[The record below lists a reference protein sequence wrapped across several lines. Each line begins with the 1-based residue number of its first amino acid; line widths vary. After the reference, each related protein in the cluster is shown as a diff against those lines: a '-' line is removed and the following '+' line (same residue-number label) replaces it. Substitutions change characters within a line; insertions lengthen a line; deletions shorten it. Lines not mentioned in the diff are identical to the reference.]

1 MVVIHALD
9 RKLLRDF
16 KRLWTQALA
25 IALVLACG
33 VMILL
38 TAFGMYGALEETRA
52 AYYERNRFADIFASA
67 RRAPLSLVPEI
78 EAIPG
83 VLLAE
88 PRVTGSVILDLPGR
102 VETAV
107 GQILSLPASGEPRLN
122 VPLLRSG
129 RFPDPDAPNEIM
141 VNQPFAEANRYQP
154 GDTIEANL
162 NGRKRTL
169 TITGTALSPEFIYTL
184 GPGAMMPDNEGF
196 GILWMP
202 ERAAAAAFD
211 MTGAFNDISL
221 KLAAGTPE
229 ERVLDALD
237 LLLEPYGGIGAQ
249 TRATQQSHAFVDAEL
264 LQLRTMAT
272 ILPPIFF
279 AISAFLVNM
288 VIGRIVTLER
298 EEIGLLKAIGY
309 SDVEICVHY
318 LMLAGLT
325 AVLGIGIGWGVGAWL
340 GGGLARL
347 YAEFFDFPYL
357 LFRVPIATYAISGL
371 LGLAT
376 AALGAMRSALVAAR
390 MEPAVA
396 MQPPAPPRYSRSLFD
411 RLLSAMRLSQPVMMI
426 FRSLARWPVRT
437 AFSMLGIGFSVSIL
451 VSSNFFDDALA
462 KIMDTAFYRANR
474 QDAVLIFPRDLPET
488 ALEDLRSLPG
498 LMQIEGQQYNMA
510 TLRNGHLEKR
520 VPVEARRPDADL
532 SRVVD
537 GKGGVVIAPPEGI
550 VLSERLARQLDLR
563 PGDTVEISF
572 LTGRRESFDVVVS
585 DTIEIY
591 MGLGAYIDVETLN
604 RMFRQSPRTSVA
616 NVTVD
621 EAALP
626 AFHAALKEM
635 PTLAGTVMLNDM
647 RRSFEDTIS
656 ENVVIMQTI
665 YITIAALITIGVTY
679 NGARIQLS
687 ERARELASLRI
698 LGFSR
703 AEVSFILVGESML
716 IAVLAQPLGW
726 LLGTAIAG
734 ALAGGFESDL
744 YTIPFVLKPAT
755 FAKASLVVLATA
767 LASALVV
774 RRRLDTLDL
783 VAVMKTRE

>member
-1 MVVIHALD
+1 MVGLHALD
-9 RKLLRDF
+9 KKLLRDF

-38 TAFGMYGALEETRA
+38 TAFGMYRALEETRA
-52 AYYERNRFADIFASA
+52 AYYERNRFADIFAST
-67 RRAPLSLVPEI
+67 RRAPLTLMPEI
-78 EAIPG
+78 EEIPG
-83 VLLAE
+83 ILVAE
-88 PRVTGSVILDLPGR
+88 PRVSGLVILDLPNR

-107 GQILSLPASGEPRLN
+107 GQVLSLPASGEPRLN

-129 RFPDPDAPNEIM
+129 RAPDPDAPDEIM
-141 VNQPFAEANRYQP
+141 VNEPFAEANGYVP

-211 MTGAFNDISL
+211 MTGAFNDLSL
-221 KLAAGTPE
+221 TVAAGTE
-229 ERVLDALD
+229 KKEVLDRLD
-237 LLLEPYGGIGAQ
+237 ALLEPYGGIGAQ
-249 TRATQQSHAFVDAEL
+249 TRETQQSHAFVDGEL
-264 LQLRTMAT
+264 KQLRTMSM

-309 SDVEICVHY
+309 SDIEICVHY
-318 LMLAGLT
+318 LMLAALT
-325 AVLGIGIGWGVGAWL
+325 AVLGILIGWAVGAYL
-340 GGGLARL
+340 GAGLARL
-347 YAEFFDFPYL
+347 YARFFDFPYL
-357 LFRVPIATYAISGL
+357 IFRVPVAPYALSGL

-376 AALGAMRSALVAAR
+376 AALGAIRAALAAAR

-396 MQPPAPPRYSRSLFD
+396 MQPPAPPRFSRSLFD
-411 RLLSAMRLSQPVMMI
+411 RLLTALRPSQPVMMI
-426 FRSLARWPVRT
+426 LRSLARWPVRT
-437 AFSMLGIGFSVSIL
+437 ALSILGIGFSVSIL
-451 VSSNFFDDALA
+451 VSSYFFDDAMD
-462 KIMDTAFYRANR
+462 KMMDTAFYQSNR
-474 QDAVLIFPRDLPET
+474 QDAVLIFPHDIPEA
-488 ALEDLRSLPG
+488 ALEDLRTLPG
-498 LMQIEGQQYNMA
+498 VMQIEGQQFDVA
-510 TLRNGHLEKR
+510 VLRNGHLEKR
-520 VPVEARRPDADL
+520 VSIEARRSDTDL

-537 GKGGVVIAPPEGI
+537 GKGGVLSAPREGI
-550 VLSERLARQLDLR
+550 ILADRLARQLNVI
-563 PGDTVEISF
+563 PGDTVQVDF
-572 LTGRRESFDVVVS
+572 LTGRRESFDIVVS
-585 DTIEIY
+585 DTIETYI
-591 MGLGAYIDVETLN
+591 GLGAYMDAETLN
-604 RMFRQSPRTSVA
+604 RMFRQAPRTSVA

-635 PTLAGTVMLNDM
+635 PTLSGTVMLNDM
-647 RRSFEDTIS
+647 RQSFEDTIN

-665 YITIAALITIGVTY
+665 YITVAALITIGVTY
-679 NGARIQLS
+679 NGARIHLS

-698 LGFSR
+698 LGFTR
-703 AEVSFILVGESML
+703 AEVSFILVGESMI
-716 IAVLAQPLGW
+716 IAILAQPVGW
-726 LLGTAIAG
+726 LIGMGIAA
-734 ALAGGFESDL
+734 ALALGFESDL
-744 YTIPFVLKPAT
+744 YAIPFVIQPAT
-755 FAKASLVVLATA
+755 FARASLIVLATA